1 MTESID
7 LFEAIASQ
15 RAIRRFKPDPVPDEL
30 ITRLLQAAIKAPSGG
45 ARQGWSFIVIRDQ
58 ETKGKIG
65 ELYRS
70 GDGFSITPDM
80 TGQVR
85 RVYGS
90 AQYLEDHMEDV
101 PVFILACIEANDNG
115 TFSAASIYPA
125 VQNIL
130 LAARGMGLGSCLTTR
145 QMRFEEEI
153 KQMLDIPEGVAT
165 AALLPVG
172 FPAEGVGYGPTKRK
186 ALEEVAFDGG
196 WGKSW
201 QHPT

>member
-165 AALLPVG
+165 AALLPIG

-196 WGKSW
+196 WGKGW

>member
-165 AALLPVG
+165 AALLPIG